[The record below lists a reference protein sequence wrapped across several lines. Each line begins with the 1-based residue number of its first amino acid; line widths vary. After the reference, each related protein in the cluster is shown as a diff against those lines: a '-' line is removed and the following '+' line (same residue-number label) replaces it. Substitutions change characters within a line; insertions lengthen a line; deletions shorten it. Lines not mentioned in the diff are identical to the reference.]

1 MPDHTVAVTRD
12 LRYMVMHHTVM
23 HHTVVHNALVHN
35 MDQRL
40 RVSSLG
46 RHTQAVLVPAA

>member
-12 LRYMVMHHTVM
+12 LRYMVM